1 MFKPLLASKADL
13 SKIKYPVLVSPKLDG
28 IRCIMINGV
37 AMSRSLKPIPNQYV
51 QKCLAGLHGLDGELM
66 LSEGGYNQVQSGI
79 MSRDGEPDFV
89 YQVFDSCNEPDMN
102 LGFSQ
107 RAKEAS
113 AKVREVRAQRIPVA
127 HLKHRVCQN
136 EEELLSL
143 HEDFCSM
150 GYEGSMIRSPDG
162 PYKYGKS
169 TVREGYLLKLKNFLD
184 DEAII
189 TGFKEKMINNNPAEK
204 NELGGTKR
212 STNKGNLSPAG
223 TVGAIL
229 AEWNGEE
236 LSLGFGPGF
245 DDKWK
250 QWFWDNR
257 EEQISK
263 QVKFSYQELSKDG
276 IPRFGKFIGFRTD
289 DDL

>member
-37 AMSRSLKPIPNQYV
+37 AMSRSLKPIPNRYV

-66 LSEGGYNQVQSGI
+66 LAEGDYNQVQSAI
-79 MSRDGEPDFV
+79 MRRDGKPDFV
-89 YQVFDSCNEPDMN
+89 YMVFDSCNEPDMN
-102 LGFSQ
+102 LGFAQ

-113 AKVREVRAQRIPVA
+113 AKVVEVREQHARVEY
-127 HLKHRVCQN
+127 LKHRVCHN
-136 EEELLSL
+136 EEELLRS
-143 HEDFCSM
+143 HEDFCHM
-150 GYEGSMIRSPDG
+150 GCEGTMIRSPDG

-189 TGFKEKMINNNPAEK
+189 TGCKEKMINNNPAET
-204 NELGGTKR
+204 NELGCTKR
-212 STNKGNLSPAG
+212 SSNKANLSPAG

-257 EEQISK
+257 EKLIGQ

>member
-51 QKCLAGLHGLDGELM
+51 QSCLAGLHGLDGELM
-66 LSEGGYNQVQSGI
+66 LVEGDYNQVQSAI

-89 YQVFDSCNEPDMN
+89 YMVFDSCNEPDMN

-107 RAKEAS
+107 RVKEAS
-113 AKVREVRAQRIPVA
+113 AKVAEVRTPRVPVTC
-127 HLKHRVCQN
+127 LKHIICHD
-136 EEELLSL
+136 EEDLLGS
-143 HEDFCSM
+143 HDDFSTA
-150 GYEGSMIRSPDG
+150 GYEGTMIRSPDG

-189 TGFKEKMINNNPAEK
+189 TGYKEKMINNNPVEK

-212 STNKGNLSPAG
+212 SSNKANLSPAG

-229 AEWNGEE
+229 VDWKGEE

-257 EEQISK
+257 EEQIGK
-263 QVKFSYQELSKDG
+263 QVKFSYQELSKEG